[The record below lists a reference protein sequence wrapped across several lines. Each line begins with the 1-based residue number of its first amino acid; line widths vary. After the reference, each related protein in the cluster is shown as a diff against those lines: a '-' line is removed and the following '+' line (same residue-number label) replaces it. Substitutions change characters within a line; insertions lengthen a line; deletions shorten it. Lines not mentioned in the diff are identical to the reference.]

1 MTQVLTN
8 LNEAAFFAGTTHRT
22 LAESVITWLNMLT
35 ASPTA
40 EDTIALSGLHLSRFS
55 DGEIDLRI
63 RDNVRGK
70 DVYVF
75 QTTPP
80 PADNFLELL
89 LLCDALRRSSI
100 GRLTAIIPYLG
111 YSRQDRRV
119 RSSRVPI
126 SARIIADML
135 VGAGIDRLVTVEL
148 HAEQIQGF
156 YSIPVDNIY
165 ATRPFVSDI
174 RSKKLSNGDLCIVSP
189 DIGGVVRA
197 RAYAK
202 QLDCDLV
209 IIDKRRDRA
218 NESEVMHV
226 IGETEGKH
234 CIIVDDIVDT
244 AGTLCNA
251 AAELK
256 KRGAIHV
263 SAYCTHPVLSGN
275 ALKNINAAD
284 LDELV
289 VTDTLPLSPEATKCG
304 KIRSISLAEVL
315 GDSIY
320 RIHNAQSLSA
330 LFPDK

>member
-1 MTQVLTN
+1 MINNGQKLTD
-8 LNEAAFFAGTTHRT
+8 AAFFTGTTHPD
-22 LAESVITWLNMLT
+22 LAT
-35 ASPTA
+35 AA
-40 EDTIALSGLHLSRFS
+40 IGELRKIAASSQVNLAKLQLKKFS
-55 DGEIDLRI
+55 DGEIDLRVEE
-63 RDNVRGK
+63 NVRGK

-80 PADNFLELL
+80 PADSFFELL

-119 RSSRVPI
+119 RSDRVPI

-135 VGAGIDRLVTVEL
+135 VGVGIDRLVTVEL

-165 ATRPFVSDI
+165 ATSSFVEDI
-174 RSKKLSNGDLCIVSP
+174 RTHRPTGNDICIVSP

-226 IGETEGKH
+226 IGDTQGKH
-234 CIIVDDIVDT
+234 CLIVDDIVDT

-256 KRGAIHV
+256 TRGARHV
-263 SAYCTHPVLSGN
+263 SAYCTHAVLSGK
-275 ALKNINAAD
+275 AIPRIETAG

-289 VTDTLPLSPEATKCG
+289 VTDSLPLMQKATECK
-304 KIRSISLAEVL
+304 KIRQISMAGILAE
-315 GDSIY
+315 SIY
-320 RIHNAQSLSA
+320 RIQHSRSLSA
-330 LFPDK
+330 LFHH